1 MKQYDYNEV
10 ITMQIILCS
19 VDIFMQGIILVIYK
33 TREKFFIMSRQVLV
47 ILFYFSKII
56 GDIVSISVAAS
67 SYDITDSYEQIRK
80 ITDLEIV
87 KVFCSKSI
95 PSGILSLLCATSFSL
110 LFKQKTQRVVKGTVL
125 VIVSIIILNELAMIV
140 TAIIRNPHPTLD
152 SIAKLNH
159 VMFYVDL
166 GYSGIFIIS
175 VVILFAGIWG
185 RRRDYLLLDCLNKVY
200 MHAKYEIALY
210 SVYIISTAIHFG
222 SRLVFDFGLY
232 FYQPF
237 VVYDSL
243 FQIIYGLLF
252 GLVFIPPTTFQKRL
266 EKKEIEMMSVQD
278 RTEIGLD
285 DEISLL

>member
-1 MKQYDYNEV
+1 MRQYDYNGV
-10 ITMQIILCS
+10 MTMQIILCAL
-19 VDIFMQGIILVIYK
+19 DIFMQGIILVIYK
-33 TREKFFIMSRQVLV
+33 NREKFFIMSRQMLV
-47 ILFYFSKII
+47 IAFYSSKII
-56 GDIVSISVAAS
+56 GDIISIAVAS
-67 SYDITDSYEQIRK
+67 SSHNISDLYEQIRAT
-80 ITDLEIV
+80 TDLELV
-87 KVFCSKSI
+87 KIFCSKSI
-95 PSGILSLLCATSFSL
+95 PSSILSLLCATSFSL
-110 LFKQKTQRVVKGTVL
+110 LFQQKSQRLIKGSVLTVVSAIVL
-125 VIVSIIILNELAMIV
+125 IELILMIV
-140 TAIIRNPHPTLD
+140 AIVKNPHPEI
-152 SIAKLNH
+152 SSVKKINQII
-159 VMFYVDL
+159 FYVDL

-232 FYQPF
+232 YYQPF

-252 GLVFIPPTTFQKRL
+252 GLVFIPPTTFQRRL

>member
-1 MKQYDYNEV
+1 MRQYDYNGV
-10 ITMQIILCS
+10 MTMQIILCAL
-19 VDIFMQGIILVIYK
+19 DIFMQGIILVIYK
-33 TREKFFIMSRQVLV
+33 NREKFFIMSRQMLV
-47 ILFYFSKII
+47 IAFYSSKII
-56 GDIVSISVAAS
+56 GDIISIAVAS
-67 SYDITDSYEQIRK
+67 SSQNISDLYEQIRAT
-80 ITDLEIV
+80 TDLELV
-87 KVFCSKSI
+87 KIFCSKSI
-95 PSGILSLLCATSFSL
+95 PSSILSLLCATSFSL
-110 LFKQKTQRVVKGTVL
+110 LFQQKSQRLIKGSVLTVVSAIVL
-125 VIVSIIILNELAMIV
+125 IELILMIV
-140 TAIIRNPHPTLD
+140 AIVKNPHPD
-152 SIAKLNH
+152 ISSVKKINQII
-159 VMFYVDL
+159 FYVDL

-175 VVILFAGIWG
+175 VIILFAGIWG

-210 SVYIISTAIHFG
+210 SVYVISTAIHFG

-252 GLVFIPPTTFQKRL
+252 GLVFIPPTTFQRRL

>member
-1 MKQYDYNEV
+1 MRQYDYNGV
-10 ITMQIILCS
+10 MTMQIILCAL
-19 VDIFMQGIILVIYK
+19 DIFMQGIILVIYK
-33 TREKFFIMSRQVLV
+33 NREKFFIMSRQMLV
-47 ILFYFSKII
+47 IAFYSSKII
-56 GDIVSISVAAS
+56 GDIISIAVAS
-67 SYDITDSYEQIRK
+67 SSHNISDLYEQIRAT
-80 ITDLEIV
+80 TDLELV
-87 KVFCSKSI
+87 KIFCSKSI
-95 PSGILSLLCATSFSL
+95 PSSILSLLCATSFSL
-110 LFKQKTQRVVKGTVL
+110 LFQQKSQRLIKGSVLTVVSAIVL
-125 VIVSIIILNELAMIV
+125 IELILMIV
-140 TAIIRNPHPTLD
+140 AIVKNPHPD
-152 SIAKLNH
+152 ISSVKKINQII
-159 VMFYVDL
+159 FYVDL

-210 SVYIISTAIHFG
+210 SIYIISTAIHFG

-232 FYQPF
+232 YYQPF

-252 GLVFIPPTTFQKRL
+252 GLVFIPPTTFQRRL